1 MKRTGLLIFT
11 FGSLLSL
18 VTGFNYVS
26 KEKVV
31 EIGELEIKADKN
43 NRAIWSPLVGLA
55 ITIVGG
61 VIFVVEEKGKC

>member
-18 VTGFNYVS
+18 VTAFNYVS

-43 NRAIWSPLVGLA
+43 NGAIWSPLIGLA
-55 ITIVGG
+55 VTIVGG

>member
-1 MKRTGLLIFT
+1 MKRTGFLLFT

-43 NRAIWSPLVGLA
+43 NTAIWAPLIGLA
-55 ITIVGG
+55 VTIVGG
-61 VIFVVEEKGKC
+61 AIFVNQEKLNR